1 MRSGVSGEACSGMSQ
16 PVTGRSELLLAVP
29 SPTGQ
34 ERSCSTCGD
43 GSHIAASPVENRKGR
58 IVYYLCQQV
67 VRQGQGS
74 YAHVTE
80 IIQGLSGRGWNVQLF
95 QPGYAQRKRTP
106 LPVLRL
112 PGMVWAEI
120 RLVTA
125 RPLPDVVYVRAH
137 LISNLVAHWC
147 ALRGIAYVEE
157 VNGSGTD
164 AAKVYP
170 ILRHVAWLDRWAS
183 GWRWRHAAAVITVT
197 PLLREHVL
205 QTAPAA
211 YVEVVPTGANTAL
224 FHAPVDQPNPI
235 NAPYVIFFGS
245 LAPWHDLK
253 TMLAATELPLWPAG
267 MRLVILGSGRQAWL
281 AEEAARH
288 NAHVVYKPAVP
299 YQEVPLWVGH
309 ATAALS
315 LLQTSNG
322 LSPSPLKLYE
332 AMACSVP
339 VIVSEAPV
347 QAELIRAAGCGLVI
361 PEGDPAALASAV
373 ATLRGDAHASVLM
386 GERGRQTVVLSHSWD
401 TRAEHTHRILLRA
414 ISVSMS
420 KRGGRSCSG

>member
-1 MRSGVSGEACSGMSQ
+1 MKNGVSGDACSGMSQ
-16 PVTGRSELLLAVP
+16 P
-29 SPTGQ
+29 
-34 ERSCSTCGD
+34 
-43 GSHIAASPVENRKGR
+43 AASRSGSLIAVSSPPDPESSLSTYGKGSCIAVSPMENGEGR
-58 IVYYLCQQV
+58 VVYYLCQQV
-67 VRQGQGS
+67 VHQGQGS

-80 IIQGLSGRGWNVQLF
+80 IIQGLTRRGWNVRLF
-95 QPGYAQRKRTP
+95 QPRYARRERMP
-106 LPVLRL
+106 SPVFRL
-112 PGMVWAEI
+112 PGMIWAEI

-183 GWRWRHAAAVITVT
+183 GWRWRHASAVITVT

-205 QTAPAA
+205 RTAPAA
-211 YVEVVPTGANTAL
+211 YVEIVPTGANTTL
-224 FHAPVDQPNPI
+224 FHAPVDQPNPM

-253 TMLAATELPLWPAG
+253 TMLAATELSLWPAD

-288 NAHVVYKPAVP
+288 NARVVYKPAVP
-299 YQEVPLWVGH
+299 YQEVALWVGH

-339 VIVSEAPV
+339 VIVSEALG

-361 PEGDPAALASAV
+361 PEGDPVALASAV
-373 ATLRGDAHASVLM
+373 AALRGDAHASILM
-386 GERGRQTVVLSHSWD
+386 GERGRQAVVLSHSWD
-401 TRAEHTHRILLRA
+401 VRAEHTHRILLCA

-420 KRGGRSCSG
+420 KRRARSCSG